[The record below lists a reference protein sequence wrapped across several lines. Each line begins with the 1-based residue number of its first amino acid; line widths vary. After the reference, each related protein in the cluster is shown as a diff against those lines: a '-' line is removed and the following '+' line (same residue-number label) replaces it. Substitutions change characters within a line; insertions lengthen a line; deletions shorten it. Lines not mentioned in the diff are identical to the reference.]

1 MSPTSESRS
10 RAFAPFLLAFGLA
23 LALRLLRL
31 GEIPFSDA
39 EARWALQALDLT
51 RGLRPAIGPLPGYVS
66 LTALAFFV
74 LQASN
79 FAARLVPALLGAT
92 LVFTPYYFRDWLGAK
107 PALLLAFFLAL
118 DPGGL
123 ALSRQ
128 ADSPLLAVVALLF
141 AWGLW
146 RAENFRAAGMWAGLA
161 LLGGPQFWPGL
172 FGLALTYGLLG
183 QFVGFETPFAFD
195 RRRWL
200 TFGLFAA
207 GTYLLVG
214 SLFFLAP
221 GTLGAGLAALPAYL
235 GNWIEFSNVPA
246 WRLLLALLT
255 YELFPVLLA
264 LAGLVRGILNRE
276 PLIIAL
282 GTWLGVSLILA
293 LVYPSRQVAD
303 LVWVLLPILAL
314 AALEVTRYLTPV
326 IDGAWE
332 TIGMSVFTLAI
343 LVFTALNFGSIA
355 LAPANSTTVAQ
366 DWGFIQLTALQ
377 LHWLILL
384 LSVFLLVLS
393 VFMVAFGWSI
403 PVAVQGSL
411 WGTLVVLF
419 VYHFSTAM
427 AAGGLRTYR
436 TVELWP
442 EGPSTNQAATLVSQ
456 MNDLSRWKTGNRAA
470 LKVTIL
476 GLDSPALRW
485 VLRDW
490 QVTLASSFSAGDPP
504 EMVIASDQFSQPE
517 FETLYRGQDLL
528 WRSYPFWDQGLTSD
542 WLTWSLM
549 HQFPLGK
556 EKILFWVRND
566 IFIDAQNNQ

>member
-1 MSPTSESRS
+1 MAQTSESRS

-31 GEIPFSDA
+31 GEIPLSDA

-51 RGLRPAIGPLPGYVS
+51 RGLRPALGPLPGYVS
-66 LTALAFFV
+66 LTALTFFAF
-74 LQASN
+74 QASN
-79 FAARLVPALLGAT
+79 FAARLVPALFGAA
-92 LVFTPYYFRDWLGAK
+92 LVLTPYYFRDWLGDK

-128 ADSPLLAVVALLF
+128 ADGPLLAVTAVIF

-146 RAENFRAAGMWAGLA
+146 RAGNFRAAGLWAGLA
-161 LLGGPQFWPGL
+161 LLAGPQFWPGL
-172 FGLALTYGLLG
+172 LGLALTYGLAG
-183 QFVGFETPFAFD
+183 QFLGFATPLVFE
-195 RRRWL
+195 RRSWL

-207 GTYLLVG
+207 GAYLCVG
-214 SLFFLAP
+214 SLFFLVP
-221 GTLGAGLAALPAYL
+221 GALGAGLATLPTYL

-264 LAGLVRGILNRE
+264 LAGLVRGLLKRD
-276 PLIIAL
+276 PRTLAL
-282 GTWLGVSLILA
+282 GAWLGVSLILA

-303 LVWVLLPILAL
+303 LAWVLLPLLAL
-314 AALEVTRYLTPV
+314 AALEVVRYLTPI

-332 TIGMSVFTLAI
+332 TIGMTVFTLAI
-343 LVFTALNFGSIA
+343 LVFTGLNFSSIA
-355 LAPANSTTVAQ
+355 LVPASSTAIAQ

-384 LSVFLLVLS
+384 LSVFLLILS

-411 WGTLVVLF
+411 WGTLIVLF

-442 EGPSTNQAATLVSQ
+442 DGPSTNQAETLVSQ

-470 LKVTIL
+470 LKVTLL

-485 VLRDW
+485 ALRDW
-490 QVTLASSFSAGDPP
+490 QVTLAPSISAGDPP
-504 EMVIASDQFSQPE
+504 EMVIASEQFSQPE
-517 FETLYRGQDLL
+517 FETLYRGQDLS
-528 WRSYPFWDQGLTSD
+528 WRSYPFWDQGLASD
-542 WLTWSLM
+542 WLNWSLM

-566 IFIDAQNNQ
+566 LFIDAQNNQ